1 MNRRQ
6 FCLGITAVVT
16 AISGCSGRDTNSTPE
31 TVADSET
38 EPDVTETTQRDSTP
52 GAVAESGPESYL
64 PDSTDGWDF
73 RGTHEHDKGWS
84 SLGASDGTIG
94 QYQGPDGNSY
104 EFVVMDT
111 REGYTEG
118 TARSLA
124 CAGWQIAIAIDGY
137 AIGAS
142 TGTEQRTFTPEVPPT
157 MTQSAVPDTEDR
169 VRELLA
175 LSPRLSKADIDENRI
190 NC

>member
-16 AISGCSGRDTNSTPE
+16 AASGCSGRDTDPTPE

-38 EPDVTETTQRDSTP
+38 ELGVTETTQHDSTS
-52 GAVAESGPESYL
+52 GAVADSGPESYL
-64 PDSTDGWDF
+64 PESTDEWDF
-73 RGTHEHDKGWS
+73 RDTHEHDKGWS
-84 SLGASDGTIG
+84 SLGANDGTIG
-94 QYQGPDGNSY
+94 RYQGPDRSTY

-111 REGYTEG
+111 RQGYTEG
-118 TARSLA
+118 TTRSLA

-137 AIGAS
+137 AIAAS

-157 MTQSAVPDTEDR
+157 MTQSAVPETEDR

-175 LSPRLSKADIDENRI
+175 LSPRLSEADIDENRI